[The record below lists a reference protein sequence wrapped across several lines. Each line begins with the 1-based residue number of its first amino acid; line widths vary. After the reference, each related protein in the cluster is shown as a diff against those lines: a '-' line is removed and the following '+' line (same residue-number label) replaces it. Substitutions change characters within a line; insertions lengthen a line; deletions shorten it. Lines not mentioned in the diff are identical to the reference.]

1 MAALLNYIVK
11 RSVQGAVTILVV
23 TLVIFLLFHQM
34 PGSIIDNFRAD
45 PTFNRAKLAQL
56 NETFGVNDPFFV
68 KMYKFVPNMFTFNF
82 GPSYLESKPVVDVLR
97 EALPRTLF
105 LFGGAV
111 IIEYLLGI
119 LLGRYIAWKRG
130 RFSEGA
136 TVVTSLFFYNMP
148 SFWIGLILLYFFAF
162 VVDWFPLRGY
172 SDLAWTDQHY
182 AWLAG
187 LNNIQL
193 STVLAVVCVLLGVVG
208 IVLGLRARSTRR
220 EVLGGGIVAAGAVV
234 LAVGNWNFSMFDF
247 ADIAIHAF
255 LPMLALV
262 LISSAGTIL
271 LMQTSMLEVMG
282 EDFILTARAKGLS
295 ERVVRSHH
303 AARNAYLPIVTSL
316 AISLGFVIGG
326 AIVLE
331 QIFSYYGAGWYFL
344 QAVTRHDYFLA
355 GADLFLISVLVIA
368 GNIIA
373 DIMYGVLDPR
383 VRL

>member
-11 RSVQGAVTILVV
+11 RSIQGVITIFVV
-23 TLVIFLLFHQM
+23 TLVIFLLFQAM
-34 PGSIIDNFRAD
+34 PGSPIDNFRGD
-45 PTFNRAKLAQL
+45 PTFSRARLEQL
-56 NETFGVNDPFFV
+56 NQTFGINDPFPV
-68 KMYKFVPNMFTFNF
+68 KLYKFVTNMFTFNF
-82 GPSYLESKPVVDVLR
+82 GPSYLESRPVVDVIR

-111 IIEYLLGI
+111 IVEYALGV

-136 TVVTSLFFYNMP
+136 TVIVSLFFYNMP
-148 SFWIGLILLYFFAF
+148 SFWIGLILLWFFAF
-162 VVDWFPLRGY
+162 SVSWFPLRGY
-172 SDLAWTDQHY
+172 SDLAWTAQHY
-182 AWLAG
+182 PILVG
-187 LNNIQL
+187 LQGVQL
-193 STVLAVVCVLLGVVG
+193 STVLAALLLVVG
-208 IVLGLRARSTRR
+208 IGLAAWGVYARSLPR
-220 EVLGGGIVAAGAVV
+220 EIGGGVGIIAGAAV
-234 LAVGNWNFSMFDF
+234 LFAANWNFSMFDL
-247 ADIAIHAF
+247 ADISIHAF

-295 ERVVRSHH
+295 ERVVRSRH

-316 AISLGFVIGG
+316 AISLGFVVGG

-331 QIFSYYGAGWYFL
+331 QIFSFYGLGWYFL
-344 QAVTRHDYFLA
+344 QAVTRKDYFLA
-355 GADLFLISVLVIA
+355 GADLFLIAVLVIL

>member
-11 RSVQGAVTILVV
+11 RSIQGAITILVV
-23 TLVIFLLFHQM
+23 TLVIFLLFQLM
-34 PGSIIDNFRAD
+34 PGSIIDNFRGD
-45 PTFNRAKLAQL
+45 PLFSRARLAQL

-68 KMYKFVPNMFTFNF
+68 KMYKFVGNMFTLNF
-82 GPSYLESKPVVDVLR
+82 GPSYLESKPVVEVLR
-97 EALPRTLF
+97 EGLPRTLF

-111 IIEYLLGI
+111 IIEYMLGV

-172 SDLAWTDQHY
+172 SDLAWTNQHY

-187 LNNIQL
+187 LNNIPL
-193 STVLAVVCVLLGVVG
+193 STFLAAVFILLGVVG
-208 IVLGLRARSTRR
+208 LVLGLRARSVPR
-220 EVLGGGIVAAGAVV
+220 EVVGGTGVAVGAIVF
-234 LAVGNWNFSMFDF
+234 LVGNWNFSMLNL
-247 ADIAIHAF
+247 ADISIHAF

-331 QIFSYYGAGWYFL
+331 QIFSYYGLGWYFL

-355 GADLFLISVLVIA
+355 GADLFLISVLVII
-368 GNIIA
+368 GNIVA